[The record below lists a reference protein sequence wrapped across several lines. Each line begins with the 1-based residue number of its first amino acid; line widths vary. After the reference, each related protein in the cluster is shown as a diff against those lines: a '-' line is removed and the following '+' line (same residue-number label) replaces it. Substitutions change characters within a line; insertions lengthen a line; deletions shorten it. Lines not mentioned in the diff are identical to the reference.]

1 MRSKALL
8 RSVLV
13 AVAALAAALAG
24 PGAQAAPAPEARS
37 AATAETAAA
46 HDRAG
51 EAGDGGGAGG
61 EGHGITAKEF
71 EALVAAGPQD
81 REYGATAWPV
91 PTDRAYHL
99 TASCSGYAGVIGQ
112 GAAAWANLNRT
123 SGSDTPVE
131 CRNSY
136 ISDCGGGGR
145 IVGCNWGQGQR
156 IALFLGGVNDDALL
170 AAHEFGH
177 DWYGH
182 SGYQC
187 AGWSSPAHV
196 MAPSICNFT
205 GDGTERA
212 PTRID

>member
-1 MRSKALL
+1 MRSKVLL

-13 AVAALAAALAG
+13 AVAALAAAVAG

-37 AATAETAAA
+37 AAAVEAAA
-46 HDRAG
+46 HDHAG
-51 EAGDGGGAGG
+51 EKLG
-61 EGHGITAKEF
+61 EGHGITVEEF
-71 EALVAAGPQD
+71 EALAAKGPQD

-91 PTDRAYHL
+91 PTDRAYYL
-99 TASCSGYAGVIGQ
+99 TSSCSAYAGAIAQ
-112 GAAAWANLNRT
+112 GASAWANLNRT

-156 IALFLGGVNDDALL
+156 IALFMGGVGDDALL

-196 MAPSICNFT
+196 MAPSICTLT
-205 GDGTERA
+205 GDGAKKA